1 MSDTTPKCTV
11 ELRLQNTK
19 RLESSG
25 VRGYSGV
32 RHMAENST
40 ISPMMD
46 QDLRMKQSLPE
57 DVWLFFRLGDFYEM
71 FFEDAVACS
80 QALGL
85 TLTKRQTIPMCGV
98 PFHAAEGYIGQ
109 IVQMGKRVA
118 IAEQMTT
125 PVPGKLVEREIT
137 RIISAG
143 TLADLSLLD
152 AGEHNYIV
160 ACYRDKKVWGLACA
174 DHTTGEFNVADYDSP
189 EALADEVARIRPRE
203 LLVSDEQKEDF
214 AFLPVTLYYDGYT
227 FLPGVAVTSLESHFR
242 VHSLE
247 GFGCAGLTASL
258 GAAAAILH
266 YLRHQLRRSTE
277 HLRRLSLRPTAR
289 VVLIDAASRRNLDLV
304 ESRGGAKNTLLGV
317 LNGTSSP
324 MGARLM
330 RDWIL
335 HPICDLAELLRRQ
348 EIIAAFLAEPF
359 LMSKLRDSLKG
370 VRDTERLTSRLSQG
384 AGNARDLLALGT
396 SLSRMPNIVQD
407 LCSLEPRSPHISAL
421 LAQLGE
427 FTELTELLESALTE
441 EPPIAIKEGGMIR
454 DGYDER
460 LDELRAASRDGKV
473 WLAEMEARER
483 KATGI
488 DSLKIRYNSV
498 FGYYIEVTK
507 ANYAKVPEH
516 YRRKQTLA
524 NAERFITEEL
534 KQMESTILGADE
546 RARQLEYDVFCRL
559 RDAVGQYLD
568 AIQQSSAALA
578 QVDVLLSLAE
588 TARLHNYCRP
598 VLDESRTLH
607 VVNGRHPVIE
617 QVQQGT
623 SFVPNDTEMD
633 EESNRLIILTGPN
646 MAGKSTY
653 IRQVALITLMA
664 QMGSYV
670 PAESAHIGLVDRIF
684 CRVGAS
690 DDIASGQS
698 TFMVEMSETALILN
712 NASERSL
719 VILDEIGRGTAT
731 FDGLSI
737 AWAVAE
743 HLHDVLGSRTLFATH
758 YHEMVDLQYSHPA
771 ISNWHVEVR
780 EWKDE
785 IIFLRKVLPGPA
797 DKSYGIQVARLAGL
811 PTPIIERAK
820 RILTHLEMSST
831 LREPSTGRRKQRIK
845 TGGLPVAEATPDITQ
860 LDMFDM
866 LDPGI

>member
-1 MSDTTPKCTV
+1 MA
-11 ELRLQNTK
+11 
-19 RLESSG
+19 ESS
-25 VRGYSGV
+25 S
-32 RHMAENST
+32 

-46 QDLRMKQSLPE
+46 QYLRMKQSLPQ

-71 FFEDAVACS
+71 FFEDAVECS

-85 TLTKRQTIPMCGV
+85 TLTKRQSIPMCGV

-109 IVQMGKRVA
+109 IVKMGKRVA
-118 IAEQMTT
+118 IAEQMTV

-143 TLADLSLLD
+143 TVADMALLD
-152 AGEHNYIV
+152 SGEHNYIA

-174 DHTTGEFNVADYDSP
+174 DHSTGAFTVADYDSL
-189 EALADEVARIRPRE
+189 EALADEVARLRPQE
-203 LLVSDEQKEDF
+203 LLVSDEQREDF
-214 AFLPVTLYYDGYT
+214 ALPGTGGAPALPITLYYEPYT
-227 FLPGVAVTSLESHFR
+227 FLPGVARPSLEQHFR
-242 VHSLE
+242 VHSLA
-247 GFGCAGLTASL
+247 GFGCAQLTASI

-266 YLRHQLRRSTE
+266 YLKNQLRRSTD
-277 HLRRLSLRPTAR
+277 HLRRLSLHPTAN

-304 ESRGGAKNTLLGV
+304 ESRGGVKNTLLGV

-324 MGARLM
+324 MGARLL
-330 RDWIL
+330 REWLL
-335 HPICDLAELLRRQ
+335 HPICDLAELTRRQ
-348 EIIAAFLAEPF
+348 DIISAFLEEPF
-359 LMSKLRDSLKG
+359 LMTKLRDSLKG
-370 VRDTERLTSRLSQG
+370 VRDLERLTSRLSQG
-384 AGNARDLLALGT
+384 AGNARDLLALGV
-396 SLSRMPNIVQD
+396 SLVRMPDIVED
-407 LCSLEPRSPHISAL
+407 IRSLEPRQPLFTAL
-421 LAQLGE
+421 RERMGD
-427 FTELTELLESALTE
+427 FGELTDLLTRALTD
-441 EPPIAIKEGGMIR
+441 EPPTTVKEGGMIR
-454 DGYDER
+454 DGYDPR
-460 LDELRAASRDGKV
+460 LDELRAASREGKV
-473 WLAEMEARER
+473 WLAEMETRER
-483 KATGI
+483 RATGI

-507 ANYAKVPEH
+507 ANLAKVPEH

-524 NAERFITEEL
+524 NAERFVTEEL

-546 RARQLEYDVFCRL
+546 RARQLEYELFCRL
-559 RDAVGQYLD
+559 REAVTGYLD
-568 AIQQSSAALA
+568 AIQTASAAVA

-588 TARLHNYCRP
+588 TAQRHRYCRP
-598 VLDESRTLH
+598 VLDESRTLCIT
-607 VVNGRHPVIE
+607 NGRHPVIE
-617 QVQQGT
+617 QVQQAS
-623 SFVPNDTEMD
+623 SFVPNDTEMAED
-633 EESNRLIILTGPN
+633 TNRLIILTGPN

-743 HLHDVLGSRTLFATH
+743 HLHDEIGARTLFATH
-758 YHEMVDLQYSHPA
+758 YHEMVDLQYTHPA
-771 ISNWHVEVR
+771 IGNWHVEVR
-780 EWKDE
+780 EWRDE

-811 PTPIIERAK
+811 PVSIIERAK
-820 RILTHLEMSST
+820 RILSHLEMSSS
-831 LREPSTGRRKQRIK
+831 LREPGTGRRRRIK
-845 TGGLPVAEATPDITQ
+845 APMPQADEPGDITQ
-860 LDMFDM
+860 MDLFDQLDS
-866 LDPGI
+866 GI